1 MQMTK
6 TEQALLSF
14 GIRVVVIGAIA
25 ILDYLSKSLT
35 SGALQLPDPTLTVPV
50 LGLLV
55 SEADTWL
62 VNWEGTQPP
71 AANGAAPSPLTK
83 PTP

>member
-1 MQMTK
+1 MTK
-6 TEQALLSF
+6 SEQALLSF

-25 ILDYLSKSLT
+25 ILDFVSKSLT
-35 SGALQLPDPTLTVPV
+35 SGALQLPDPTFSVPI

-62 VNWEGTQPP
+62 VNWEGTNPPNSSTLTPP
-71 AANGAAPSPLTK
+71 AASSSASV
-83 PTP
+83 